1 MTRYLHEKGVAPA
14 QLAAVS
20 RGQYDP
26 VAPNDT
32 ASGRAKNRR
41 TELLIR
47 PK

>member
-1 MTRYLHEKGVAPA
+1 VRYLQEKGVDPR
-14 QLAAVS
+14 QLDAMS

-26 VAPNDT
+26 VSSDAT
-32 ASGRAKNRR
+32 AAGRAENRR

>member
-1 MTRYLHEKGVAPA
+1 VTRYLHEKGVAPA